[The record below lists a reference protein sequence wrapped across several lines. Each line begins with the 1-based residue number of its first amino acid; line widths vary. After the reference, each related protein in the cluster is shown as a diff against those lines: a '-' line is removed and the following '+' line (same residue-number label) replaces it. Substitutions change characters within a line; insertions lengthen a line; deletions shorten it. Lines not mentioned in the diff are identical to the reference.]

1 MKQITITMTLP
12 EACTLL
18 EWLYQ
23 RNSRED
29 LPERCFSHFGEKAA
43 LWSLECLLE
52 AALAAEA
59 GTHRPQP
66 DRPGPDAGLTAEGH
80 GNSPI

>member
-1 MKQITITMTLP
+1 MEQITITLPLP

-43 LWSLECLLE
+43 LWSLE
-52 AALAAEA
+52 
-59 GTHRPQP
+59 
-66 DRPGPDAGLTAEGH
+66 
-80 GNSPI
+80 

>member
-1 MKQITITMTLP
+1 MEQITITLP
-12 EACTLL
+12 LL

-52 AALAAEA
+52 AALTAEA

-66 DRPGPDAGLTAEGH
+66 DRPGPDAGLTAESH

>member
-1 MKQITITMTLP
+1 MEQITITLPLP

-29 LPERCFSHFGEKAA
+29 LPERCFSH
-43 LWSLECLLE
+43 
-52 AALAAEA
+52 
-59 GTHRPQP
+59 HRPQP
-66 DRPGPDAGLTAEGH
+66 DRPGPDAGLKAESH

>member
-1 MKQITITMTLP
+1 MEQITITLPLP

-52 AALAAEA
+52 AALTAEA
-59 GTHRPQP
+59 GAHRPQP
-66 DRPGPDAGLTAEGH
+66 GRAGPDAALEPPDDGRA
-80 GNSPI
+80 SI

>member
-1 MKQITITMTLP
+1 MEQITITLPLP

-52 AALAAEA
+52 AALTAEA

-66 DRPGPDAGLTAEGH
+66 DRLGPDAGLTAESH
-80 GNSPI
+80 GNSPM

>member
-1 MKQITITMTLP
+1 MEQITITLPLP

-18 EWLYQ
+18 EWPYQ

-29 LPERCFSHFGEKAA
+29 LPERCFSNCGEKAA

-52 AALAAEA
+52 AALTTEA

-66 DRPGPDAGLTAEGH
+66 DRPGPDAGLTAESH

>member
-29 LPERCFSHFGEKAA
+29 LPERCFSHFGEKA
-43 LWSLECLLE
+43 
-52 AALAAEA
+52 

-66 DRPGPDAGLTAEGH
+66 DRPGPDAGLTAESH
-80 GNSPI
+80 RNSPI

>member
-29 LPERCFSHFGEKAA
+29 LPERCFSHFGEKAV
-43 LWSLECLLE
+43 LE
-52 AALAAEA
+52 AALTAEA

-66 DRPGPDAGLTAEGH
+66 DRPGPDAGLTAESH

>member
-1 MKQITITMTLP
+1 MEQITITLPLP

-52 AALAAEA
+52 AALTAEA
-59 GTHRPQP
+59 GTQRPQP
-66 DRPGPDAGLTAEGH
+66 DRPGPDTVSEAECH
-80 GNSPI
+80 GKAPI

>member
-29 LPERCFSHFGEKAA
+29 LPERCFSHFGKRPHSGV
-43 LWSLECLLE
+43 WSACW
-52 AALAAEA
+52 
-59 GTHRPQP
+59 RPP
-66 DRPGPDAGLTAEGH
+66 
-80 GNSPI
+80 

>member
-1 MKQITITMTLP
+1 MEQITITLPLP

-29 LPERCFSHFGEKAA
+29 RPERCFPHFG
-43 LWSLECLLE
+43 
-52 AALAAEA
+52 
-59 GTHRPQP
+59 
-66 DRPGPDAGLTAEGH
+66 
-80 GNSPI
+80 

>member
-1 MKQITITMTLP
+1 MEQITITLPLP

-52 AALAAEA
+52 AALIL
-59 GTHRPQP
+59 P
-66 DRPGPDAGLTAEGH
+66 DVVGRRRRKRG
-80 GNSPI
+80 